1 MLILKYRILNL
12 NSKYTQNIVYSNKH
26 NSGIPLPPQK
36 NPCRYIQTINS
47 GGTMELHPL
56 LSRLE
61 KTDLEQYMDA
71 CKADVMNFLE
81 ELGLSDTLA
90 LQVLEDVRASIS

>member
-1 MLILKYRILNL
+1 MSILNYRILNL

-26 NSGIPLPPQK
+26 KSEIPCPLIKTLVDTLK
-36 NPCRYIQTINS
+36 NKFGWYN
-47 GGTMELHPL
+47 GT
-56 LSRLE
+56 SRHFYLDS
-61 KTDLEQYMDA
+61 KKQIFEQYMDA
-71 CKADVMNFLE
+71 AKADVMNFLE